1 MNNNLKPIDQL
12 FDNWKANLTEQVPA
26 LYKQYK
32 EKRKA
37 IWHNPELDGYN
48 KLKAQAD
55 LKSSY
60 GKMVVEHG
68 YDSVYDPV
76 KFATFLDKE
85 ASYKKADIIDRCNDK
100 AGGINEVEWTYIGPD
115 GRINGI
121 ISGPKGRFSIK
132 SIFAGGY
139 NIQCLHVRVLVHKL
153 K

>member
-12 FDNWKANLTEQVPA
+12 LDNRKASLTEQVPA

-48 KLKAQAD
+48 KLKAQAG

-60 GKMVVEHG
+60 GKMAVEHG

-76 KFATFLDKE
+76 KFATCLDKG
-85 ASYKKADIIDRCNDK
+85 ASCKKADIIDRCNDK
-100 AGGINEVEWTYIGPD
+100 AEGIDEVEWTCIGPD

-121 ISGPKGRFSIK
+121 ISGPRGRFSVK
-132 SIFAGGY
+132 SVFAGGY
-139 NIQCLHVRVLVHKL
+139 NTQCLHVRVLVHKL